1 MKKFLCIL
9 LLALVLFGVF
19 SNYGSISGT
28 NSGPDVQKSI
38 SKKII
43 RFHVLANSDSDI
55 DQNLKLNVK
64 DNVLAY
70 IYPKLKD
77 SKSIEESRD
86 ILKKNDSSIRNV
98 ALNTIKKAGFNY
110 KVKTMLSNENFPIKS
125 YGDIV
130 LPEGNYEA
138 YRIIIGDGNGHNWWC
153 VMFPPLCFIDI
164 TKGDVSYK
172 KTEDEMKKVL
182 NKNEFEEVDNKK
194 GILTPVEING
204 QNINIKFKIV
214 ELLKK
219 LIK

>member
-1 MKKFLCIL
+1 MKKFLCVL

-19 SNYGSISGT
+19 SNYGSIPDGS
-28 NSGPDVQKSI
+28 SGPDVQKSI

-43 RFHVLANSDSDI
+43 RFHVLANSDSDT

-70 IYPKLKD
+70 IYPRLKN

-110 KVKTMLSNENFPIKS
+110 KVKTMLSDENFPIKS
-125 YGDIV
+125 YGAIV

-182 NKNEFEEVDNKK
+182 NKKEFEEVDNKK
-194 GILTPVEING
+194 GILTPVEVNG